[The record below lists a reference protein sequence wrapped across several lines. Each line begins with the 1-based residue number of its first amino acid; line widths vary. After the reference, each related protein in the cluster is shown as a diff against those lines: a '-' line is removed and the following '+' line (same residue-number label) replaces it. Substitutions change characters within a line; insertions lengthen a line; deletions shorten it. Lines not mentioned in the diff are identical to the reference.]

1 MKHRIPEISVL
12 LVASLLLCACA
23 TVKYDENIT
32 SYRKQI
38 AALEARLRVKP
49 DDADALRDLGVIHFQ
64 AREYAQARDYLKKAS
79 VIDARDAK
87 SLFYYGMA
95 LEFENN
101 IQAALAAYI
110 NYTDF
115 SILSPYRN
123 LMEGRYRA
131 LTRDIIRQQL
141 QALVIQEQVLGD
153 KEMSSATVAVFPLSY
168 QGSDEKF
175 AALGKGLS
183 EMILIDLGQV
193 SALKLVERIRI
204 EALLAEL
211 RFGQT
216 QKVDPA
222 TAPRLGKLLS
232 AGRIVSGTYN
242 LSGEETMRLDV
253 TSWDVLKRKFPE
265 ATTQSDALENL
276 FRLQKDLVFAII
288 KDMGLVISRAE
299 QERIQRIPTKNLQ
312 AFLAYSVGLKEEDQ
326 GDFKAASVYYKQA
339 VSLDPNFSLAQ
350 TKADA
355 ADALAVSGGDK
366 LNALLAAQRV
376 DPPAPADSRS
386 GDLVRKRLENLTNG
400 VGSGFVPGEDDR
412 KPAEEAARAGAAI
425 GKLPPPP
432 PPPSR

>member
-1 MKHRIPEISVL
+1 MKQGIPGISVL
-12 LVASLLLCACA
+12 LVASLLFCACA
-23 TVKYDENIT
+23 TVKYDENIG

-38 AALEARLRVKP
+38 ATLEARLRVKP
-49 DDADALRDLGVIHFQ
+49 DDADALRDLGVIYFQ

-79 VIDARDAK
+79 VIDANDAK
-87 SLFYYGMA
+87 TLFYYGMT

-110 NYTDF
+110 NYADF

-131 LTRDIIRQQL
+131 LTRDIIQQQL

-153 KEMSSATVAVFPLSY
+153 KEMSSGTVAVFPLTY

-175 AALGKGLS
+175 SALGKGLS
-183 EMILIDLGQV
+183 EMVLIDLGQV

-204 EALLAEL
+204 ETLLAEL

-222 TAPRLGKLLS
+222 TAPRLGRLLS

-242 LSGEETMRLDV
+242 VSGEETMRLDV
-253 TSWDVLKRKFPE
+253 TSWDVLTRKFPE

-276 FRLQKDLVFAII
+276 FKLQKDLVFAII
-288 KDMGLVISRAE
+288 KDMGLTISRAE
-299 QERIQRIPTKNLQ
+299 RERIQRIPTRNLQ
-312 AFLAYSVGLKEEDQ
+312 AFLAYSIGLKEEDQ
-326 GDFKAASVYYKQA
+326 GDFKAAGVYYKQA
-339 VSLDPNFSLAQ
+339 VSLDPNFGLAQ

-355 ADALAVSGGDK
+355 ADALAVAGGNK
-366 LNALLAAQRV
+366 QNALVAAQRV
-376 DPPAPADSRS
+376 DPPSPANSRS
-386 GDLVRKRLENLTNG
+386 GDLVRQRLENLTTG

-412 KPAEEAARAGAAI
+412 RPVEEAARAGAAV
-425 GKLPPPP
+425 GNLPPPP
-432 PPPSR
+432 PPPR